1 MSKIKPH
8 ILFSIILCCLISCHS
23 KSPCDGFVTARDL
36 DETDLTKCKVDT
48 DYFFMKKFSL
58 AFNTIRTRNNIP
70 VLPADFE
77 AVTWTVKNQV
87 RWVNA
92 ALHRQLEKDS
102 AFHQPFMDRKD
113 LEWDRDRL
121 IYDRTNYRAMDSLDS
136 WLTIEYVLDTVSKK
150 ADYRFNCSFMN
161 KYDVYPNALML
172 SRQQADSV
180 LERWK
185 LKK

>member
-1 MSKIKPH
+1 MTSIKPL
-8 ILFSIILCCLISCHS
+8 IAFSIILCCLIACQG
-23 KSPCDGFVTARDL
+23 KSPCDGFVTASDL
-36 DETDLTKCKVDT
+36 DKTDLKNCKVDT

-58 AFNTIRTRNNIP
+58 AYNTFRTRNNIP

-77 AVTWTVKNQV
+77 AVSWTVKNQV

-92 ALHRQLEKDS
+92 AMHRQLEKDS
-102 AFHQPFMDRKD
+102 AFHQAFMDRKD

-136 WLTIEYVLDTVSKK
+136 WLTIEYFLDTVSIKV
-150 ADYRFNCSFMN
+150 DYRFNCSYMN
-161 KYDVYPNALML
+161 KYDVYPKALML

-185 LKK
+185 LKD